1 MYPMCVYPH
10 SYVER
15 VASVIHADKLLVHD
29 TQDYHPIELSSLDSG
44 TQLAGYGN
52 LLGTHEL

>member
-1 MYPMCVYPH
+1 MCVYPH
-10 SYVER
+10 PYVER